1 MGKWLACSPITPKI
15 WVWIRLKLTV
25 LTVKIVFEKNE
36 NKQKDFYMSLCF
48 NQFQINYLP
57 KCSRVSSLG
66 LQPNRWAIDT
76 SQRLN
81 KNLDIWAW
89 SRTVNTEQAKHLLLP
104 LILNSYHFRRIFSF
118 HVGDAKNIY
127 FCIFI
132 SRGRASNKGETR

>member
-1 MGKWLACSPITPKI
+1 MGRGGGQVVSVLAHYSKDLSLNPAEAYSFNC
-15 WVWIRLKLTV
+15 
-25 LTVKIVFEKNE
+25 KIVFEKNE

-48 NQFQINYLP
+48 N
-57 KCSRVSSLG
+57 RVSSLG

-132 SRGRASNKGETR
+132 ARGRASNKGETR